1 MPVLGEC
8 AVGLIGRSV
17 LCWGKERKN
26 GFFLVLCVGFIGLYH
41 LLFSTLSLSS
51 SKVEIVSVSSL
62 HVDSVGGFWKEPV
75 PDLVS

>member
-1 MPVLGEC
+1 MGGLSY
-8 AVGLIGRSV
+8 VG
-17 LCWGKERKN
+17 GKKEKMD
-26 GFFLVLCVGFIGLYH
+26 FFFGVVCVGFIGLYH

>member
-1 MPVLGEC
+1 MLGE
-8 AVGLIGRSV
+8 
-17 LCWGKERKN
+17 ERKN

-62 HVDSVGGFWKEPV
+62 HVDSVGGF
-75 PDLVS
+75 